1 MRSQVEERT
10 CRQMFLDRSTVLDYS
25 GLGCQCRLNRGGIL
39 FRRTRYQQGS
49 LRLEERK
56 KGSAVW
62 VYRWWENDITGK
74 PIRRKVQLGCL
85 ERYPNES
92 AACAAADALRLT
104 INNQSKRNNL
114 QKTTVNT
121 LWEHYCREELPLKEI
136 STQDAYLVYAN
147 NWILPRWGNL
157 LLEEIKTIE
166 VERWL
171 RAAEIADGTKAKIKC
186 VMSAVFSHAVRW
198 EFCGHNPISSGVPV
212 GTGGQRGPSTGV
224 RVSAKR
230 QKSPL
235 VLSPEE
241 VILGLAQL
249 EFRDQILVF
258 LDGALGIRQGELGAL
273 HWLDCD
279 FNNMNFSVQHS
290 YYWRRGGHLKSTKT
304 EAQAVADASDPEAGL
319 AGVEVTKS
327 LQPAARFRLPFE
339 TAEGEQTARL
349 SFGVEEK
356 NPTGVRGD
364 RHRGRGVAHFSAHG
378 GLHVGRDGR
387 TPTHDPRLLASQQ
400 PARHQQVPSG
410 NDKEQAYGTG
420 KARGCHPAWG
430 CAVGKQI
437 KPIN

>member
-1 MRSQVEERT
+1 M
-10 CRQMFLDRSTVLDYS
+10 
-25 GLGCQCRLNRGGIL
+25 

-56 KGSAVW
+56 RGSAVW

-74 PIRRKVQLGCL
+74 PIRRKVQLGSL

-104 INNQSKRNNL
+104 INNQSKRKNL
-114 QKTTVNT
+114 QKTTVGT

-136 STQDAYLVYAN
+136 STQDAYLVYGKK
-147 NWILPRWGNL
+147 WILPRWGCL
-157 LLEEIKTIE
+157 LLEDIKTIE

-171 RAAEIADGTKAKIKC
+171 RTAEVADGTKAKIKC

-198 EFCGHNPISSGVPV
+198 EFCGHNPISSGIPV
-212 GTGGQRGPSTGV
+212 GTGGARGPSTGV

-279 FNNMNFSVQHS
+279 FNNMNFS
-290 YYWRRGGHLKSTKT
+290 
-304 EAQAVADASDPEAGL
+304 
-319 AGVEVTKS
+319 
-327 LQPAARFRLPFE
+327 E
-339 TAEGEQTARL
+339 TAPHLR
-349 SFGVEEK
+349 
-356 NPTGVRGD
+356 NPSRV
-364 RHRGRGVAHFSAHG
+364 
-378 GLHVGRDGR
+378 
-387 TPTHDPRLLASQQ
+387 PRSPNAAL
-400 PARHQQVPSG
+400 
-410 NDKEQAYGTG
+410 
-420 KARGCHPAWG
+420 
-430 CAVGKQI
+430 
-437 KPIN
+437 